1 MNYKIKGENMSQ
13 VIIDVR
19 EPFEF
24 STGHVKGAINIPPTE
39 LMAGSKKLKK
49 IPKDAEIILYCLSG
63 SRSNAS
69 MHYLR
74 QMGYENLTNGINK
87 EHVQA
92 KYLLN

>member
-1 MNYKIKGENMSQ
+1 MKP

-24 STGHVKGAINIPPTE
+24 SRGHVKGAINIPPAE
-39 LMAGSKKLKK
+39 LMAGTKKLRVV
-49 IPKDAEIILYCLSG
+49 PKDANIVLYCLSG

-74 QMGYENLTNGINK
+74 QMGYANLTNGISK
-87 EHVQA
+87 EHVA
-92 KYLLN
+92 SKYGI